1 MKRFFIVLSTLLL
14 SFCAAFAQDI
24 SAQTEKKKKIE
35 QEIAFIDK
43 QLKNL
48 STKQKAASTN
58 LALIRKKADNRK
70 AIISGLDSQISD
82 TEKQIAEKNAEIQQL
97 QAELDTLS
105 AYYSKLIYNAYKN
118 RDTKVWFM
126 YVLASEN
133 IGQGY
138 RRLSY
143 LKNLAGTVNGQATKI
158 GEKRK
163 ELEEEKAILEAAV
176 KQANT
181 MKADREKEY
190 NKLMAEEKESQKLV
204 KDISKNQNSYK
215 KELARKK
222 KEVSKLNSQIQRMI
236 AAAIEK
242 ERQEKA
248 RQERERLAKEKEN
261 QTKSTQPASEP
272 AKTAKTA
279 KTDNAKPREL
289 PVDDKLSGSFAQ
301 NKGRLGWPV
310 NSGVITEKFGV
321 HFHPV
326 YKNIQLPESNGITI
340 STTRG
345 AEVHSV
351 FEGSITKI
359 VMMPGYGQ
367 CILVQHGEYFTFY
380 CKLGRVTVKAGQKV
394 STGQV
399 LGYLEADGQG
409 SSIHFQ
415 IWKGTQ
421 KQNPEAWLRN

>member
-1 MKRFFIVLSTLLL
+1 MKRLCLVITALLL

-24 SAQTEKKKKIE
+24 SAQSEKKKKIE
-35 QEIAFIDK
+35 QEISFIDK

-48 STKQKAASTN
+48 NSKQKATRAN
-58 LALIRKKADNRK
+58 LALIQKRASNRK
-70 AIISGLDSQISD
+70 AIISGLDTQISA
-82 TEKQIAEKNAEIQQL
+82 TEKQIAEKNTEIQQL
-97 QAELDTLS
+97 QAEIDTLS

-126 YVLASEN
+126 YVLASED

-143 LKNLAGTVNGQATKI
+143 LKNLAGTVNGQAIKI
-158 GEKRK
+158 EAKRK
-163 ELEEEKAILEAAV
+163 EIEEEKSKLEAIV
-176 KQANT
+176 RQTNS

-190 NKLMAEEKESQKLV
+190 NKLLAEEKESQKV
-204 KDISKNQNSYK
+204 IKDIARNQNSYK
-215 KELARKK
+215 KELAKK
-222 KEVSKLNSQIQRMI
+222 KREVAKLNSEIQRMI

-248 RQERERLAKEKEN
+248 RQERERLAKEKPS
-261 QTKSTQPASEP
+261 QTTQPGTE
-272 AKTAKTA
+272 TAKSA
-279 KTDNAKPREL
+279 PEKSKSRNL

-310 NSGVITEKFGV
+310 SSGVITEKFGV